1 MKLTAFINDID
12 AAYKDA
18 RKEYAELNDEI
29 AKLNTKLHDLKFGAE
44 GKKYD
49 FNYKNDLIR
58 ECEGKIR
65 DLKKLITI
73 TRSEFESAADT
84 ARDKAIKAFSGKY
97 SISPDKLD
105 LRLVEMLKSGLLT
118 DGELMELS
126 KKYMDTTNC
135 RLIGKH
141 LSEKDSADL
150 RREGNRLIEQSMQR
164 PDMDTIDALVCGMM
178 LGLRDDPVLANGYH
192 KQAYEQNLATALQ
205 QAENISTDE

>member
-1 MKLTAFINDID
+1 MKLTAYITDID
-12 AAYKDA
+12 NAYLDA

-29 AKLNTKLHDLKFGAE
+29 GKLNTKLHDLKFGAE
-44 GKKYD
+44 GKKFD

-65 DLKKLITI
+65 DLKKLIAI

-84 ARDKAIKAFSGKY
+84 ARDKANKAFSGKY
-97 SISPDKLD
+97 GISPEKVD
-105 LRLVEMLKSGLLT
+105 LRLIELLKSGLLT
-118 DGELMELS
+118 DNELLELS
-126 KKYMDTTNC
+126 GRYTDTTN
-135 RLIGKH
+135 RRIIGKH

-164 PDMDTIDALVCGMM
+164 PDMDTIDALVGGMM
-178 LGLRDDPVLANGYH
+178 LGLRDDALLANGYH
-192 KQAYEQNLATALQ
+192 RQAYEQNLATALK